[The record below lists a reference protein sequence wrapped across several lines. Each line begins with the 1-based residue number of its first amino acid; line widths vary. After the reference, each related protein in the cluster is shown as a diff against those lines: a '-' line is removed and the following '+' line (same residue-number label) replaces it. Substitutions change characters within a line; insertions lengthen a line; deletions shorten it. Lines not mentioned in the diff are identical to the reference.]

1 MKNLFLLTILIL
13 CGLSM
18 LAQVPQKFSYQAV
31 IRDADQQLLRN
42 TNLDIQVSLFSA
54 ANAGNPEFVEQHTV
68 TTNQNGL
75 VTFVIG
81 EGSEVNGSLQNIEW
95 LNGPFFIRIDKD
107 LTGDG
112 VFDISGINEVLS
124 VPFALYAQNS
134 GTPGPAGPQGPPG
147 PPGADGTSVT
157 ILGALDSPADLPDSG
172 SPGDAWL
179 IDGEL
184 WIWDGNE
191 WQNVGN
197 IEGPEGPQG
206 PQGPQGIAG
215 APGPEGPQGPQGPEG
230 PRGFDGPQGEP
241 GPPGMDGQQGPPGP
255 QGPQGDP
262 GPQGPQGPAGPQ
274 GEQGPQ
280 GPQGDPGPEGPQ
292 GPPGDE
298 FWEEVGTFDDI
309 KYNKGPLGFVG
320 IGLDNPE
327 APLHVNGN
335 IISESSLDVRFD
347 GDVVSR
353 VGRKILGGNSG
364 LIQTYGPNGL
374 INSRLSSLD
383 NYPNHGHI
391 SVRDASGDTQAA
403 MFVNSSG
410 QGQIFG
416 DIKNF
421 RMEHPEDEN
430 KNIWYASLEGPE
442 AGAYERG
449 VGTLENGYAFIPYS
463 DHFRLVINPE
473 TVTVILTPHSHQT
486 FGLAVVEK
494 RPDGFVVREL
504 MDGEGNFSFDWVVQG
519 VRQGWEDYEVIR
531 PRDYPQ
537 MADTPKEEPEE
548 RRER

>member
-1 MKNLFLLTILIL
+1 MKNLFLLPILIL

-31 IRDADQQLLRN
+31 IRDADQQLIRN

-81 EGSEVNGSLQNIEW
+81 EGSEVNGSLQDIEW

-134 GTPGPAGPQGPPG
+134 GTPGPEGPQGPPG

-157 ILGALDSPADLPDSG
+157 ILGALDSPAELPDSG

-179 IDGEL
+179 IEGEL

-206 PQGPQGIAG
+206 PQGIAG
-215 APGPEGPQGPQGPEG
+215 EPGPEGPQGPQGPEG
-230 PRGFDGPQGEP
+230 PRGLDGPQGEP
-241 GPPGMDGQQGPPGP
+241 GPPGLDGPQGPPGP
-255 QGPQGDP
+255 QGPTGDP

-280 GPQGDPGPEGPQ
+280 GPQGVPGPEGPQ

-298 FWEEVGTFDDI
+298 FWEEAQFSGDI
-309 KYNKGPLGFVG
+309 KYNPNPNVWVG
-320 IGLDNPE
+320 IGLDNPTE
-327 APLHVNGN
+327 RLHVNGVIRSDN
-335 IISESSLDVRFD
+335 RLDVRND
-347 GDVVSR
+347 GDLVSR
-353 VGRKILGGNSG
+353 ISTTSEDAGNALIYGSNGSINTIISNLLGF
-364 LIQTYGPNGL
+364 PNQGG
-374 INSRLSSLD
+374 ID
-383 NYPNHGHI
+383 
-391 SVRDASGDTQAA
+391 VRDASGFTQAG
-403 MFVNSSG
+403 MIVNSSG
-410 QGQIFG
+410 QGEIFG

-421 RMEHPEDEN
+421 RMEHPEDAS
-430 KNIWYASLEGPE
+430 KSIWYASLEGPE

-449 VGTLENGYAFIPYS
+449 VGTLDNGYAFIPYS